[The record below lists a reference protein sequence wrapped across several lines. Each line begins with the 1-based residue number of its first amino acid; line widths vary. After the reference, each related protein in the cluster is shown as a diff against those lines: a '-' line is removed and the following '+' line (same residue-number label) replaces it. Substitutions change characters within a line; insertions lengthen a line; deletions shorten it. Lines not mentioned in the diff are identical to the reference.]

1 MTPCP
6 LGGVRALDAKPSY
19 ATWLWWPVL
28 ALTLLLSAS
37 PSAAQTPQAD
47 VKSHC
52 GISEDPAYAFTMDQP
67 VQVGGGPMFVAA
79 RERRYLDALR
89 GPGGEVV
96 RYRRSGTASAKP
108 NALPI
113 LDVYEVTYAGLEK
126 PVRLYLDAYHFDDA
140 LLAPAGFICGAP
152 IGLNPPG
159 PDYFQATD
167 DVTRLAIERGPV
179 KDYDP
184 IPLVPNATS
193 TRGVAFDHFRMA
205 ARHARAAAAAGTPI
219 VPSPTKP
226 LSDTLRPRLII
237 VAYPIACEGRTI
249 AARAIDV
256 LSAQGGAAPRLG
268 ESVTGDALAALLPGF
283 DAPPSSLAATFNLQ
297 APRPNDTV
305 KITYAEAC
313 SGADSAALPVRF
325 TPARLL
331 TSPPPTLPA
340 GTKAPNRGVRLQAQ
354 IDLDGTFQRASYIGG
369 PTELVEAAMQ
379 AIKGWTVEPATVN
392 GAPISTP
399 ATLMVTFAP
408 AEAGRH

>member
-1 MTPCP
+1 MNNTSIHAP
-6 LGGVRALDAKPSY
+6 
-19 ATWLWWPVL
+19 TPVL
-28 ALTLLLSAS
+28 ALTLVLSGS
-37 PSAAQTPQAD
+37 PSAAQAPQAD
-47 VKSHC
+47 PKSDC
-52 GISEDPAYAFTMDQP
+52 GVSDDPAYGFTMEQP
-67 VQVGGGPMFVAA
+67 VEVGGGPMFVAA
-79 RERRYLDALR
+79 RERRYLEALR

-96 RYRRSGTASAKP
+96 RYKRSGTASAKP

-126 PVRLYLDAYHFDDA
+126 PVTLYLDAYHFDDA
-140 LLAPAGFICGAP
+140 LRAPAGFTCGAP

-159 PDYFQATD
+159 PDYFQAIE

-184 IPLVPNATS
+184 IPLVPDATS

-219 VPSPTKP
+219 VPDPSRQLP
-226 LSDTLRPRLII
+226 DTLRPRLVV
-237 VAYPIACEGRTI
+237 VAYPITCEGRTI

-256 LSAQGGAAPRLG
+256 LSAQGGAVPRLG
-268 ESVTGDALAALLPGF
+268 ESVTGDALDALLPGF
-283 DAPPSSLAATFNLQ
+283 KPPASSLAVSFNLQ
-297 APRPNDTV
+297 APRPNDAV

-313 SGADSAALPVRF
+313 AGVDSVALPVRF

-331 TSPPPTLPA
+331 TSPPPALPA
-340 GTKAPNRGVRLQAQ
+340 GAKAPNRPVRLQAQ
-354 IDLDGTFQRASYIGG
+354 IDLDGSFQRASYIGG
-369 PTELVEAAMQ
+369 PTGLVEAAMQ

-399 ATLMVTFAP
+399 VTLMVTFAP
-408 AEAGRH
+408 AEPGRH